1 MWCVAGRRSRDLGEA
16 LGGGNVVQHF
26 DGGGAERLWG
36 SEDRDGRCVGE
47 RLMGLDGGG
56 LRDLQG
62 AWTKAS
68 VVVHQ
73 IDDIR

>member
-1 MWCVAGRRSRDLGEA
+1 M
-16 LGGGNVVQHF
+16 QHF